1 MTDSEKTTATIEGPA
16 WSAGASGWVDHW
28 ARFAAPAREAAARAA
43 GLEAG
48 ASVLDVGCG
57 SGEFCELAAAR
68 GAQVSGID
76 AASGL
81 VEIARRRLPEAD
93 LRVGPIERL
102 PWRDESFDLVTG
114 FNAFQ
119 FAAHFVAALTEAG
132 RVPWR
137 GGRVAICNWGRIED
151 REVHAI
157 FAPILHIGPEV
168 AERVVRT
175 TVEADGEPFRRS
187 DGSYR
192 FENRLRYLIA
202 VVP

>member
-1 MTDSEKTTATIEGPA
+1 L
-16 WSAGASGWVDHW
+16 GWAEHW
-28 ARFAAPAREAAARAA
+28 ARP
-43 GLEAG
+43 
-48 ASVLDVGCG
+48 
-57 SGEFCELAAAR
+57 GERHRRGR
-68 GAQVSGID
+68 GA
-76 AASGL
+76 
-81 VEIARRRLPEAD
+81 RRDSQAQAPKAD
-93 LRVGPIERL
+93 PRVGPIERL

-168 AERVVRT
+168 AERVFRT
-175 TVEADGEPFRRS
+175 TVEADAERS
-187 DGSYR
+187 GDPSARTGSR
-192 FENRLRYLIA
+192 TGSGI
-202 VVP
+202 